1 MRRKRHTIPLFSLCI
16 RSAWGY
22 AAQAPHQLVFLFCL
36 PLRQGSMRRKRHTIP
51 LFSSCIRS
59 AWVRE
64 PSCGSL
70 TTLHAWGS
78 APRPRLGDG
87 PRLGYL
93 FPASLRSG
101 RKQIEPRGK
110 NTVQGMND
118 GRLPITCHTKM
129 QSHTK

>member
-1 MRRKRHTIPLFSLCI
+1 MLCGA
-16 RSAWGY
+16 SA
-22 AAQAPHQLVFLFCL
+22 APACGFVSF
-36 PLRQGSMRRKRHTIP
+36 
-51 LFSSCIRS
+51 IRS

-101 RKQIEPRGK
+101 RKQIESRGK
-110 NTVQGMND
+110 TTVQGMGN
-118 GRLPITCHTKM
+118 GRLPVACSVKKRCHTK
-129 QSHTK
+129 